1 MRPLYYSML
10 LLFKDGKERCVNDVI
25 NELKGEYGHFKML
38 KFPAVQEGLMT
49 AQNNGLL
56 DETRFDLDEEGKL
69 RVYWKVNDYGMQM
82 INGYIK

>member
-38 KFPAVQEGLMT
+38 KFPAVQEALMT

-56 DETRFDLDEEGKL
+56 DETVFDRDEEGKR

>member
-25 NELKGEYGHFKML
+25 NELKGEYSGFKML
-38 KFPAVQEGLMT
+38 KFNFVQEGLMT
-49 AQNNGLL
+49 AKENGLL

-82 INGYIK
+82 MNSYIK